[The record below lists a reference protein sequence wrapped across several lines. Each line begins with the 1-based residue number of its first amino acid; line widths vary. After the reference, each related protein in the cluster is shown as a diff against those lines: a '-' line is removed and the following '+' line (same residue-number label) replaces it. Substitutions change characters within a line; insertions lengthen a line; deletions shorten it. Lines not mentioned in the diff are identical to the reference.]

1 MDKEL
6 PISPWPEWKIVS
18 KIGEGS
24 FGRVYKAQRTEKG
37 RSFYS
42 AIKIITIPASK
53 GELDSVRSESGD
65 EKSVRG
71 YFENLVEEC
80 IQEVSTMEYFR
91 GNSHIVSV
99 EDYKVMEYLD
109 EIGWD
114 IFIRMEYLTSFMEYY
129 AGKNLTEKEVMKLG
143 IDLCRSL
150 EYCGQLHIIHNVS
163 SSLKKLENK
172 GLIKRKQS
180 KDNKK
185 HIEIVLLDD
194 AALIVDAG
202 LNAQKQ
208 FAQNV
213 LRGLTEEEKHVCM
226 NVFDKICNN
235 AEELLRGESK

>member
-114 IFIRMEYLTSFMEYY
+114 IFIRMEYLGKKSHRKRSDE
-129 AGKNLTEKEVMKLG
+129 AGY
-143 IDLCRSL
+143 RSL
-150 EYCGQLHIIHNVS
+150 QITGILW
-163 SSLKKLENK
+163 
-172 GLIKRKQS
+172 
-180 KDNKK
+180 
-185 HIEIVLLDD
+185 
-194 AALIVDAG
+194 AASHHPQG
-202 LNAQKQ
+202 YQ
-208 FAQNV
+208 
-213 LRGLTEEEKHVCM
+213 T
-226 NVFDKICNN
+226 
-235 AEELLRGESK
+235 

>member
-6 PISPWPEWKIVS
+6 PISPWPEWKIIS

-65 EKSVRG
+65 ERSVRG

-80 IQEVSTMEYFR
+80 IQEVSTTEYFR

-114 IFIRMEYLTSFMEYY
+114 IFIRVNHWNTAGSFTLSTGTS
-129 AGKNLTEKEVMKLG
+129 NLRIFLYPDSG
-143 IDLCRSL
+143 ISSWETL
-150 EYCGQLHIIHNVS
+150 ESPENW
-163 SSLKKLENK
+163 KKP
-172 GLIKRKQS
+172 
-180 KDNKK
+180 
-185 HIEIVLLDD
+185 
-194 AALIVDAG
+194 
-202 LNAQKQ
+202 
-208 FAQNV
+208 
-213 LRGLTEEEKHVCM
+213 
-226 NVFDKICNN
+226 
-235 AEELLRGESK
+235 

>member
-6 PISPWPEWKIVS
+6 PISPWPEWKIIS

-99 EDYKVMEYLD
+99 EDYKVMEYL
-109 EIGWD
+109 
-114 IFIRMEYLTSFMEYY
+114 TSFMEYY

-143 IDLCRSL
+143 IDLCKSL
-150 EYCGQLHIIHNVS
+150 EYCGQLHIIHRDIKPENIFVS
-163 SSLKKLENK
+163 RFGDFKLGDFGIARELEKTMSTLSKK
-172 GLIKRKQS
+172 GTYS
-180 KDNKK
+180 
-185 HIEIVLLDD
+185 
-194 AALIVDAG
+194 
-202 LNAQKQ
+202 
-208 FAQNV
+208 
-213 LRGLTEEEKHVCM
+213 
-226 NVFDKICNN
+226 
-235 AEELLRGESK
+235 

>member
-6 PISPWPEWKIVS
+6 PISPWPEWKIIS

-65 EKSVRG
+65 ERSVRG

-143 IDLCRSL
+143 IDLCKSL
-150 EYCGQLHIIHNVS
+150 EYCGQLHIIHRDIKPENIFVS
-163 SSLKKLENK
+163 RFGDFKLGDFGIARELEKTMSTLSKKGTYSYMAPRCTGEN
-172 GLIKRKQS
+172 S
-180 KDNKK
+180 
-185 HIEIVLLDD
+185 
-194 AALIVDAG
+194 
-202 LNAQKQ
+202 
-208 FAQNV
+208 
-213 LRGLTEEEKHVCM
+213 TT
-226 NVFDKICNN
+226 
-235 AEELLRGESK
+235 AEWTFMHLAWCYIN

>member
-6 PISPWPEWKIVS
+6 PISPWPEWKLIS

-143 IDLCRSL
+143 IDLCKSL
-150 EYCGQLHIIHNVS
+150 EYCGQLHIIHRDIQIRRFQAGRLWNRQGTG
-163 SSLKKLENK
+163 KNHEYPFQK
-172 GLIKRKQS
+172 GDLFLYGAGDVQGRKVRQQS
-180 KDNKK
+180 GYLCAWPGA
-185 HIEIVLLDD
+185 V
-194 AALIVDAG
+194 
-202 LNAQKQ
+202 
-208 FAQNV
+208 
-213 LRGLTEEEKHVCM
+213 
-226 NVFDKICNN
+226 
-235 AEELLRGESK
+235 

>member
-6 PISPWPEWKIVS
+6 PISPWPEWKIIS

-65 EKSVRG
+65 ERSVRG

-143 IDLCRSL
+143 IDLCNRQRTGKNH
-150 EYCGQLHIIHNVS
+150 EYPFQ
-163 SSLKKLENK
+163 K
-172 GLIKRKQS
+172 GNLFLYGAGDVQGRTVRQQS
-180 KDNKK
+180 G
-185 HIEIVLLDD
+185 HLCTWPGVI
-194 AALIVDAG
+194 
-202 LNAQKQ
+202 
-208 FAQNV
+208 
-213 LRGLTEEEKHVCM
+213 
-226 NVFDKICNN
+226 
-235 AEELLRGESK
+235 

>member
-6 PISPWPEWKIVS
+6 PISPWPEWKIIS

-143 IDLCRSL
+143 IDLCNTAGSFTL
-150 EYCGQLHIIHNVS
+150 FTGI
-163 SSLKKLENK
+163 SSLRIFLYPDSEISSWETLESPGNWKKP
-172 GLIKRKQS
+172 
-180 KDNKK
+180 
-185 HIEIVLLDD
+185 
-194 AALIVDAG
+194 
-202 LNAQKQ
+202 
-208 FAQNV
+208 
-213 LRGLTEEEKHVCM
+213 
-226 NVFDKICNN
+226 
-235 AEELLRGESK
+235 

>member
-6 PISPWPEWKIVS
+6 PISPWPEWKIIS

-65 EKSVRG
+65 ERSVRG

-143 IDLCRSL
+143 IDLCKSL
-150 EYCGQLHIIHNVS
+150 EYCGQLHIIHRDIKIRGFQAGRLWNRQRTGKNHEYPF
-163 SSLKKLENK
+163 KKGNLFLY
-172 GLIKRKQS
+172 GAGDVQGRTVRQQS
-180 KDNKK
+180 G
-185 HIEIVLLDD
+185 HLCTWPGVI
-194 AALIVDAG
+194 
-202 LNAQKQ
+202 
-208 FAQNV
+208 
-213 LRGLTEEEKHVCM
+213 
-226 NVFDKICNN
+226 
-235 AEELLRGESK
+235 

>member
-6 PISPWPEWKIVS
+6 PISPWPEWKIIS

-65 EKSVRG
+65 ERSVRG

-99 EDYKVMEYLD
+99 EDYKVMEYL
-109 EIGWD
+109 E
-114 IFIRMEYLTSFMEYY
+114 
-129 AGKNLTEKEVMKLG
+129 
-143 IDLCRSL
+143 
-150 EYCGQLHIIHNVS
+150 
-163 SSLKKLENK
+163 
-172 GLIKRKQS
+172 
-180 KDNKK
+180 
-185 HIEIVLLDD
+185 EIVEEYKMYANEHQSIVNATLRYVTAPDD
-194 AALIVDAG
+194 NQLEGIKKFLMEEFDAHQVELEMIRDERLVGGFVLAANGREWDWSISGRIRGMQEQLGMI
-202 LNAQKQ
+202 
-208 FAQNV
+208 QNQ
-213 LRGLTEEEKHVCM
+213 
-226 NVFDKICNN
+226 
-235 AEELLRGESK
+235 AEL

>member
-1 MDKEL
+1 MYFWDKHKTITSYYEL
-6 PISPWPEWKIVS
+6 LS
-18 KIGEGS
+18 GE
-24 FGRVYKAQRTEKG
+24 VCDQY
-37 RSFYS
+37 
-42 AIKIITIPASK
+42 
-53 GELDSVRSESGD
+53 ELT
-65 EKSVRG
+65 
-71 YFENLVEEC
+71 
-80 IQEVSTMEYFR
+80 QMEYDIIMFLHNNPHHNTAAEIVR
-91 GNSHIVSV
+91 IRKSTKSH
-99 EDYKVMEYLD
+99 
-109 EIGWD
+109 
-114 IFIRMEYLTSFMEYY
+114 
-129 AGKNLTEKEVMKLG
+129 
-143 IDLCRSL
+143 
-150 EYCGQLHIIHNVS
+150 VS

-235 AEELLRGESK
+235 AEEVLINQRFLI

>member
-1 MDKEL
+1 MKEL
-6 PISPWPEWKIVS
+6 QA
-18 KIGEGS
+18 
-24 FGRVYKAQRTEKG
+24 KAKVTQTMTRDG
-37 RSFYS
+37 
-42 AIKIITIPASK
+42 
-53 GELDSVRSESGD
+53 LV
-65 EKSVRG
+65 V
-71 YFENLVEEC
+71 ENQADGTVE
-80 IQEVSTMEYFR
+80 
-91 GNSHIVSV
+91 
-99 EDYKVMEYLD
+99 
-109 EIGWD
+109 
-114 IFIRMEYLTSFMEYY
+114 
-129 AGKNLTEKEVMKLG
+129 
-143 IDLCRSL
+143 
-150 EYCGQLHIIHNVS
+150 NVS
-163 SSLKKLENK
+163 SREAEPDYSTDAEGKAEKILERAEDIKDGHKNKKKASVKKLENK

>member
-6 PISPWPEWKIVS
+6 PISPWPEWKIIS

-65 EKSVRG
+65 EKSVRD

-114 IFIRMEYLTSFMEYY
+114 IYPHGISHKLHGILCGKKSHRKRSDE
-129 AGKNLTEKEVMKLG
+129 AGHRPMQGT
-143 IDLCRSL
+143 D
-150 EYCGQLHIIHNVS
+150 
-163 SSLKKLENK
+163 
-172 GLIKRKQS
+172 RKS
-180 KDNKK
+180 
-185 HIEIVLLDD
+185 V
-194 AALIVDAG
+194 V
-202 LNAQKQ
+202 
-208 FAQNV
+208 
-213 LRGLTEEEKHVCM
+213 
-226 NVFDKICNN
+226 
-235 AEELLRGESK
+235 

>member
-129 AGKNLTEKEVMKLG
+129 AGKNLTEKEAREKRLAVYAEKIQETVLNKSAETIRLLVEERHNQKMTQQELSDITGIQPSNLARFESGGRVPTLIVLEKYANALG
-143 IDLCRSL
+143 
-150 EYCGQLHIIHNVS
+150 
-163 SSLKKLENK
+163 
-172 GLIKRKQS
+172 
-180 KDNKK
+180 K
-185 HIEIVLLDD
+185 HIEI
-194 AALIVDAG
+194 
-202 LNAQKQ
+202 
-208 FAQNV
+208 
-213 LRGLTEEEKHVCM
+213 
-226 NVFDKICNN
+226 KICDN
-235 AEELLRGESK
+235 

>member
-109 EIGWD
+109 D
-114 IFIRMEYLTSFMEYY
+114 IELSEFKELPTYKRFCLCILKNDHICKYMGFSASKVEQERREQIMKKYY
-129 AGKNLTEKEVMKLG
+129 KLFCNERVSKPG
-143 IDLCRSL
+143 I
-150 EYCGQLHIIHNVS
+150 
-163 SSLKKLENK
+163 
-172 GLIKRKQS
+172 
-180 KDNKK
+180 
-185 HIEIVLLDD
+185 
-194 AALIVDAG
+194 
-202 LNAQKQ
+202 
-208 FAQNV
+208 
-213 LRGLTEEEKHVCM
+213 
-226 NVFDKICNN
+226 
-235 AEELLRGESK
+235 

>member
-6 PISPWPEWKIVS
+6 PISPWPEWKIIS

-109 EIGWD
+109 EIVEEYKMYANEHQSIVNATLRYVTAPADNQLEGIKKFLMEEFDAHQVELEMIRDERLVGGFVLAANGREWD
-114 IFIRMEYLTSFMEYY
+114 WSISGRIRGMQEQ
-129 AGKNLTEKEVMKLG
+129 LG
-143 IDLCRSL
+143 MI
-150 EYCGQLHIIHNVS
+150 
-163 SSLKKLENK
+163 
-172 GLIKRKQS
+172 
-180 KDNKK
+180 
-185 HIEIVLLDD
+185 
-194 AALIVDAG
+194 
-202 LNAQKQ
+202 
-208 FAQNV
+208 QNQ
-213 LRGLTEEEKHVCM
+213 
-226 NVFDKICNN
+226 
-235 AEELLRGESK
+235 AEL

>member
-6 PISPWPEWKIVS
+6 PISPWPEWKIIS

-99 EDYKVMEYLD
+99 EDYKVMEYLERSD
-109 EIGWD
+109 G
-114 IFIRMEYLTSFMEYY
+114 IFLSAWNISQASWNIMR
-129 AGKNLTEKEVMKLG
+129 EK
-143 IDLCRSL
+143 IS
-150 EYCGQLHIIHNVS
+150 Q
-163 SSLKKLENK
+163 KKK
-172 GLIKRKQS
+172 
-180 KDNKK
+180 
-185 HIEIVLLDD
+185 
-194 AALIVDAG
+194 
-202 LNAQKQ
+202 
-208 FAQNV
+208 
-213 LRGLTEEEKHVCM
+213 
-226 NVFDKICNN
+226 
-235 AEELLRGESK
+235 